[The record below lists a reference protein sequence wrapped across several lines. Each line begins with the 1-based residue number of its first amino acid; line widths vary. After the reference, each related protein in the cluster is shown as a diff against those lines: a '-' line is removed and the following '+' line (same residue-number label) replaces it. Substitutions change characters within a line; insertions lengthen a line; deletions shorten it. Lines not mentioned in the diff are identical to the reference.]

1 MASSSGSEP
10 QPEEKNT
17 GLDERGPHLPDQP
30 SEVGRRTDLGRRQ
43 GYELSSPDG
52 ERCAGMVWQS
62 WKDLNRVFEMDGP
75 DGVWTERYVTE
86 CKVPPP
92 LSGNHFTPE
101 GRESLRLARLGKRDG
116 GNSKPVEWEGVQYAS
131 IQRLAEHM
139 GVSRTAA
146 LMRLRR
152 RDGTYVDK
160 RPRKRDK

>member
-1 MASSSGSEP
+1 
-10 QPEEKNT
+10 
-17 GLDERGPHLPDQP
+17 
-30 SEVGRRTDLGRRQ
+30 
-43 GYELSSPDG
+43 
-52 ERCAGMVWQS
+52 MVWQS